1 MTVIIFCAFKILF
14 HFPLGFPLFLIR
26 SQSWFFVALLYVICH
41 FCLAAFKIFVFTFG
55 SQKPDYDAS
64 RCVFRRFAELLGS
77 LTPKFS
83 SNLGNFNHFFFWIF
97 FYFIFSLHVFWDFKY
112 ICVLLLIIGSGV
124 TGVRIIQLF
133 LYLYSLNRITS
144 VNCLQVHDS
153 PIWC

>member
-83 SNLGNFNHFFFWIF
+83 SNLGNFNHYFFK
-97 FYFIFSLHVFWDFKY
+97 YFSTLFSLSMSSGTLNTYVFY
-112 ICVLLLIIGSGV
+112 CLLLAQGSLGYV
-124 TGVRIIQLF
+124 S
-133 LYLYSLNRITS
+133 Y
-144 VNCLQVHDS
+144 NCFYISIL
-153 PIWC
+153 

>member
-83 SNLGNFNHFFFWIF
+83 SNLGNFNHYFFK
-97 FYFIFSLHVFWDFKY
+97 YFSTLFSLSMSSGTLNTYVLY
-112 ICVLLLIIGSGV
+112 CLLLAQGSLGY
-124 TGVRIIQLF
+124 G
-133 LYLYSLNRITS
+133 S
-144 VNCLQVHDS
+144 
-153 PIWC
+153 